1 MDKLTQLNIEEFSR
15 LQSYMALCQKDTP
28 VYKAMKTR
36 YTELKIILD
45 HSRVN
50 TAELDIIRE

>member
-15 LQSYMALCQKDTP
+15 LQSYMVLCEKDTP
-28 VYKAMKTR
+28 VYKATKTR
-36 YTELKIILD
+36 YTELKIILS

-50 TAELDIIRE
+50 TAGLDVIRE